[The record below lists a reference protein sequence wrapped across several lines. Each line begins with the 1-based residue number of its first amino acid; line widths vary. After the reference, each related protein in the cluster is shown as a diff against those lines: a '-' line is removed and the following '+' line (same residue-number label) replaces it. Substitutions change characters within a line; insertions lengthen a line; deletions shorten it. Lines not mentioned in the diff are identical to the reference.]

1 MIMTDARVAVV
12 FGAAEAAVPGDA
24 VLREGE
30 DFMPDAGHVA
40 GCACC
45 VGRTAAGRALA
56 ALLHAR
62 ARDQIPFFRRV
73 LVVLASEAGRAAVE
87 GALANDPVAA
97 ACFRKEDVLF

>member
-1 MIMTDARVAVV
+1 MIMTDARVPVVIGPAV
-12 FGAAEAAVPGDA
+12 AAAAGDA

-30 DFMPDAGHVA
+30 DFTPAAGHAA

-45 VGRTAAGRALA
+45 VGRTEAGRALA

-62 ARDQIPFFRRV
+62 ARNKVPFFSRV

-87 GALANDPVAA
+87 GALANDPVAS
-97 ACFRKEDVLF
+97 ACFRKEEVLF

>member
-1 MIMTDARVAVV
+1 MIDARVPVV
-12 FGAAEAAVPGDA
+12 FGPAGDAAPGDA

-30 DFMPDAGHVA
+30 DFMPDAGHAA

-45 VGRTAAGRALA
+45 VGRTEAGRALA

-62 ARDQIPFFRRV
+62 ARNQVPFFNRV
-73 LVVLASEAGRAAVE
+73 LVVLASEPGRAAVE
-87 GALANDPVAA
+87 SALTNDPVAS